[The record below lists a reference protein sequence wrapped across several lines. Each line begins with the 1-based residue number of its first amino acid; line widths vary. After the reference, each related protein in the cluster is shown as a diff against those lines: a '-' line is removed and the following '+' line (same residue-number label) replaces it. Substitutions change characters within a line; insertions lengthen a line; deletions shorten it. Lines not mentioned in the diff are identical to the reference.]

1 MIHQKKNTYNY
12 LFVVYPIFQ
21 TITIDDPILGLG
33 VVQDDECGRNEAC
46 ARHSE
51 FRLGFKWDARAILW

>member
-1 MIHQKKNTYNY
+1 MDDPLTSINY
-12 LFVVYPIFQ
+12 LLITIYLLFISHIR

-51 FRLGFKWDARAILW
+51 FLWLQVGCS